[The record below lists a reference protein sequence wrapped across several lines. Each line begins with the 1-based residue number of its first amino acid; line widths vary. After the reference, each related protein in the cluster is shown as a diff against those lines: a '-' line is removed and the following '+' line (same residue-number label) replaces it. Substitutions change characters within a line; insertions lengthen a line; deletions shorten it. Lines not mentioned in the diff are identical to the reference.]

1 MKCTNTNSEGY
12 AGRDQNPA
20 RSEPPIDEILS
31 DSIIRL
37 VMKRDRLDPGEV
49 QRFMEASVISMAKP
63 KVTPRPPV
71 PRAT

>member
-12 AGRDQNPA
+12 AGSDQNSA
-20 RSEPPIDEILS
+20 RSEPAIDEILS

-37 VMKRDRLDPGEV
+37 VMKRDRLDPCEV
-49 QRFMEASVISMAKP
+49 QRFMEASVILMAKP
-63 KVTPRPPV
+63 KVTQRPPV